1 MRNLATV
8 LFTAVFTAIAIVGPQ
23 TAAAETGK
31 LTGGMAHQ
39 YPDWFKAS
47 FLDLKEDAAEAAAE
61 NKHTILFLS
70 LNGCPYCARMLTES
84 FAENKEAVLKDFDT
98 IGLNIRGDRMVTV
111 DGENEMSEK
120 ELAGKLRIRFTPTVL
135 FLDGEANP
143 IFRIN
148 GYWDP
153 AQFRIALDYVSTRSY
168 ETMKIAEFAKQ
179 REAET
184 VWKFAQ
190 HPAMSDISDLSS
202 VDAPLLVLFEDSGC
216 TACAELHSQI
226 LARGDVSEALKAYT
240 FVRLD
245 ARSDKP
251 LIDPAGKR
259 TTAQAWAE
267 TLEVRASPTFVAFNE
282 GEERQRFDAKL
293 YSHHFISILE
303 YVSGKH
309 YKTHESWLRYNSER
323 TDKILAT
330 GQDVDLSDG
339 QTRTPE

>member
-1 MRNLATV
+1 MRGLTAV
-8 LFTAVFTAIAIVGPQ
+8 LFTALFAALAIVAPL
-23 TAAAETGK
+23 AAGAETGK

-70 LNGCPYCARMLTES
+70 LNGCPYCARMLSES
-84 FAENKEAVLKDFDT
+84 FAENKAAIMADFDT
-98 IGLNIRGDRMVTV
+98 IGLNIRGDRMVTM

-120 ELAGKLRIRFTPTVL
+120 ELAGKLRVRFTPTVL

-143 IFRIN
+143 VFRIN

-153 AQFRIALDYVSTRSY
+153 AQFRIALDYVRTRSY
-168 ETMKIAEFAKQ
+168 ETTKIAEFAKR
-179 REAET
+179 REAEA
-184 VWKFAQ
+184 VWRFAG
-190 HPAMSDISDLSS
+190 HPAMSDIWDLSK

-216 TACAELHSQI
+216 TACAELHSEI
-226 LARGDVSEALKAYT
+226 LAREDVGEALKAYT

-245 ARSDKP
+245 ARADTP
-251 LIDPAGKR
+251 LTDPDGNS
-259 TTAQAWAE
+259 TMAQAWAE
-267 TLEVRASPTFVAFNE
+267 KLEVRSSPTFVAFNE
-282 GEERQRFDAKL
+282 GQERQRFEAKL

-309 YKTHESWLRYNSER
+309 YKTHETWLRYNSER
-323 TDKILAT
+323 TGKILAT
-330 GQDVDLSDG
+330 GEDVDLSDG
-339 QTRTPE
+339 RTRKPQ